1 MLHLLDRFR
10 RHTAGNVA
18 ITFGLMMIP
27 IVGMVGAAIDYSNA
41 NRIRTWL
48 IAAADAASVGAV
60 VKSSAAMTA
69 AAAMSGDGPI
79 PVGATEAINIFN
91 AQIAGKAGFKLSS
104 VTATVEKFKNAVKS
118 TVQFSA
124 DVPTFVLGA
133 LGKKTFSIGSMS
145 TAANGMPPFV
155 DFYLLLDNTPSMGVA
170 ATPADI
176 DKMVK
181 NTPDQCAFA
190 CHNLDD
196 PKDNYYKLAKKLG
209 VTMRIDVLRQATE
222 QLMDT
227 AEATETIKNQFR
239 MAIYTF
245 ASSCTSPGL
254 TTIKALTSSLS
265 SAKSAAKNIDLMT
278 IPYQGYAND
287 QCTNFE
293 DVMTDINKG
302 HCQSGQR
309 RVGVVAAE
317 VSLLRLRRR
326 GRFQQSG
333 LVLTA
338 DRPHRALP
346 GADRSRGLHRDQ
358 GPRHQ
363 DRRAV
368 HDLSAAAD
376 QSLLQQVDRAVHQE
390 DRPGHAE
397 LRLARALFRGQPVRG
412 HLGCDERAVPEGAG
426 PGTPDQV
433 AAPHVPAGGARR
445 PPCRAC
451 PSGVVTIPI
460 SI

>member
-10 RHTAGNVA
+10 RQTSGNVA
-18 ITFGLMMIP
+18 ITFALMLIP

-91 AQIAGKAGFKLSS
+91 AQIAGKTGFKLSS
-104 VTATVEKFKNAVKS
+104 VTAKVDKSKNAVTAK
-118 TVQFSA
+118 VQFSA

-133 LGKKTFSIGSMS
+133 LGKKTFSIGSTS
-145 TAANGMPPFV
+145 TAANGMPPFI

-196 PKDNYYKLAKKLG
+196 PKNNYYQLAKKLG

-278 IPYQGYAND
+278 IPYQGYNND

-293 DVMTDINKG
+293 DVMADVNKVIANPGSGASASSPQKYLFFVSDGVADFNNPGSCSQPTDSTGRCQEPIDLAVCTAIKSRGIKIAVLYTTYLPLPTNAYYNKWIAPFVKKIG
-302 HCQSGQR
+302 PAMESCASPGLYF
-309 RVGVVAAE
+309 E
-317 VSLLRLRRR
+317 VSPSE
-326 GRFQQSG
+326 GISD
-333 LVLTA
+333 A
-338 DRPHRALP
+338 MN
-346 GADRSRGLHRDQ
+346 
-358 GPRHQ
+358 
-363 DRRAV
+363 
-368 HDLSAAAD
+368 
-376 QSLLQQVDRAVHQE
+376 
-390 DRPGHAE
+390 
-397 LRLARALFRGQPVRG
+397 ALFQKA
-412 HLGCDERAVPEGAG
+412 LA
-426 PGTPDQV
+426 Q
-433 AAPHVPAGGARR
+433 ARL
-445 PPCRAC
+445 
-451 PSGVVTIPI
+451 TK
-460 SI
+460 